1 MIIFGTT
8 GITTTPEK
16 GDFHCPTCQDKQP
29 YKFKRVRRFFTLYFI
44 PVIPLNKVGEYVE
57 CGKCKDTYNTAVLEF
72 DPEKIHAQMEAEYQL
87 AIKEV
92 MLRIMLADGVIDEA
106 EIEMM
111 QSIYERIVGSPISPE
126 SIRSE
131 IEKVKKSDRE
141 LNSYLESLQ
150 GALNEE
156 GKETVLAAALFVA
169 FSDGVFQEEEQK
181 MIMQIGKSLGM
192 TDAHIR
198 GVIGSLLAEADEE
211 EENHEHQMHSAP
223 STMRH

>member
-8 GITTTPEK
+8 GITTTPDK

-57 CGKCKDTYNTAVLEF
+57 CGKCRDTYNTAVLEF
-72 DPEKIHAQMEAEYQL
+72 NPEKIQARMEAEYQL

-92 MLRIMLADGVIDEA
+92 MLRIMMADGVIDNS

-131 IEKVKKSDRE
+131 IEKVKQSDRDI
-141 LNSYLESLQ
+141 NSYLESLQ
-150 GALNEE
+150 GCLNDE

-169 FSDGVFQEEEQK
+169 FSDGVFQQEEQK
-181 MIMQIGKSLGM
+181 LVMQIGKSLGM

-198 GVIGSLLAEADEE
+198 GVIGSMLAEVDEE
-211 EENHEHQMHSAP
+211 ETHPQQTHSSP
-223 STMRH
+223 SSMRH